1 MQAPKLLQFKISAEL
16 LRGSPVPGE
25 FIKLHAV
32 CCVLGLLRSS
42 SKIMASLLCII
53 TIEGIR
59 GAVSVVFV
67 VLSSPEEAAAD
78 SSNPTPWKWCWP
90 SGTALLRFEVC
101 RCEILLSCC
110 FLFPSCVCFS
120 FLPCSSW
127 GMPADGRDVCL
138 SLCRD
143 LGAALLPAALA
154 AVVWASACSHQAQ
167 EASDTL
173 SLASL
178 ACFQGQR

>member
-1 MQAPKLLQFKISAEL
+1 MQDPKLLQFKISAEL

-25 FIKLHAV
+25 FIKLHAA

-110 FLFPSCVCFS
+110 FLHVCAFLFCLAAPGACLRMAGMCACPCVVTLV
-120 FLPCSSW
+120 LPCCQQLWQLWFGHLHVPIRPKKHRTRSPW
-127 GMPADGRDVCL
+127 
-138 SLCRD
+138 
-143 LGAALLPAALA
+143 LP
-154 AVVWASACSHQAQ
+154 
-167 EASDTL
+167 
-173 SLASL
+173 
-178 ACFQGQR
+178 